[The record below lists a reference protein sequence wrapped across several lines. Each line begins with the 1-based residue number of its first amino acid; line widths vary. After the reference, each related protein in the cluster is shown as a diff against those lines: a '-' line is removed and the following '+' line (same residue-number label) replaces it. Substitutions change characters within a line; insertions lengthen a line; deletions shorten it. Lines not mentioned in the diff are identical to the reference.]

1 MLKISIIFNNSSQND
16 TLASDDFPLI
26 GTQFSSFGTLRAL
39 IATNETTILLSRGF
53 VCFHICQNF
62 DLECFGENH
71 FYHVFTGVQD
81 SFMFFLFPVD
91 CIFDKNVTTIY
102 F

>member
-53 VCFHICQNF
+53 VCFHIFENF
-62 DLECFGENH
+62 DLG
-71 FYHVFTGVQD
+71 VFRGKNIFT
-81 SFMFFLFPVD
+81 MF
-91 CIFDKNVTTIY
+91 
-102 F
+102 